1 MNIVL
6 DEKSF
11 EVIFIYIIC
20 ILHITFVKN
29 GYINDYNGNTYL
41 LLISI
46 NENNVDGMKKYLIKL
61 NIILRLKT
69 EFRMIMMVNI

>member
-6 DEKSF
+6 DEKSY

>member
-6 DEKSF
+6 DEKSY

-46 NENNVDGMKKYLIKL
+46 NENNVDGTKKYLIKL

>member
-6 DEKSF
+6 DEKSY

-46 NENNVDGMKKYLIKL
+46 NENNVDDMKKYLIKL

>member
-6 DEKSF
+6 DEKSY

-20 ILHITFVKN
+20 ILHIIFVKN

>member
-6 DEKSF
+6 DEKSY

-69 EFRMIMMVNI
+69 DFRMIMMVNI